1 MDYTTIKIPV
11 STHLIIK
18 ELCQLSNE
26 SQQKIIFKSLQAYKE
41 KLFWE
46 NANTSYARLNSVQN
60 QNEVKLY
67 ENTLMDG
74 IEDEY

>member
-18 ELCQLSNE
+18 ELCHLSNE

>member
-60 QNEVKLY
+60 QNEDKLY